1 MCASGAF
8 PYAPA
13 ERATFGVRGLL
24 TKEKCSD
31 DKKRKNLHIKTE
43 KSALSILT
51 DVSHMLI
58 FKGKKSD
65 IWETL
70 F

>member
-1 MCASGAF
+1 MWLATQEHREMLRSRTSG
-8 PYAPA
+8 
-13 ERATFGVRGLL
+13 GWGLL

-31 DKKRKNLHIKTE
+31 DKKRKNVHIKTE

-58 FKGKKSD
+58 FKGKTSD